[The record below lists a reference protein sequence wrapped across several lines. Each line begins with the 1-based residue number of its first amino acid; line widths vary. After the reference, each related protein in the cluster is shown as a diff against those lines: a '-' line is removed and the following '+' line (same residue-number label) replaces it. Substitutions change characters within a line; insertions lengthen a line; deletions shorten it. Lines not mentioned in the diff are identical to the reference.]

1 MNAQIIA
8 NATGTRDLVGTD
20 VQIRQKIISILRT
33 TFESMDAIELDT
45 PVIELRSIVDQMYGE
60 EFNKLVYELVDY
72 KEIEDDSTP
81 KQIMRYDLTVPL
93 ARYCAMNGIKALRRY
108 QIGKVYRRDKPN
120 IQNGRYREFYQC
132 DFDIIGDDIGSGI
145 NDIEILDL
153 MVRILDRL
161 VGRGTYKIKIN
172 NKKMLVDVLL
182 GIGIDS
188 SKVLTICS
196 SIDKLDK
203 YTWDDL
209 IPELES
215 KGISAEQLLQLKSFL
230 NLSCD
235 NVETTL
241 DKLSIY
247 SDKETINSMKK
258 MFNMLNSLG
267 IMDAFA
273 LDLTLARGMDYYTG
287 IIYEAVYLNKSIMTS
302 SIAAGGRYDKMIG
315 KLGNYGDIP
324 AIGLS
329 IGLERI
335 VRIIEQ
341 TNKNFCTEKNP
352 TVFVASIG
360 SSEKVITERI
370 KLCSDLRS
378 MGFIVAMSNK
388 SNPKMAAQ
396 FEVVFNR
403 KIKYMIIIGDREIDA
418 GQIKI
423 KEIETKI
430 ESIFSRRDGIEFLI
444 KNC

>member
-1 MNAQIIA
+1 MNTQLIS
-8 NATGTRDLVGTD
+8 NATGTRDLVGLD
-20 VQIRQKIISILRT
+20 VQIRQKIISILRS

-45 PVIELRSIVDQMYGE
+45 PIIELKTLVDQMYGE

-72 KEIEDDSTP
+72 KEVDEDIP
-81 KQIMRYDLTVPL
+81 RKQMLRYDLTVPL

-132 DFDIIGDDIGSGI
+132 DFDIVGDDIGSGI

-153 MVRILDRL
+153 MVRVLDRL
-161 VGRGTYKIKIN
+161 LGRGTYKIKIN
-172 NKKMLVDVLL
+172 NKKILVDILT
-182 GIGIDS
+182 GIGIDI
-188 SKVLTICS
+188 SKLSTICS

-203 YTWDDL
+203 CSWDDL
-209 IPELES
+209 MPELES
-215 KGISAEQLLQLKSFL
+215 KGVTNEQISQLKSLL
-230 NLSCD
+230 NLSD
-235 NVETTL
+235 GAGTIL
-241 DKLSIY
+241 DKLSVY
-247 SDKETINSMKK
+247 SDNKTIESMKK
-258 MFNMLNSLG
+258 MFNILNMLG
-267 IMDAFA
+267 IMDAFVF
-273 LDLTLARGMDYYTG
+273 DLSLARGMDYYTG
-287 IIYEAVYLNKSIMTS
+287 IIYEAVYLDKSVMSS

-341 TNKNFCTEKNP
+341 TNQNFCTEKNP
-352 TVFVASIG
+352 TIFVASIG

-370 KLCSDLRS
+370 KLCSELRS

-396 FEVVFNR
+396 FEVVFNK

-418 GQIKI
+418 GQLKI
-423 KEIETKI
+423 KDITTKVETT
-430 ESIFSRRDGIEFLI
+430 FSRSDGLEFLI
-444 KNC
+444 NSC